1 MDLWEKCVDFHGHA
15 CGGLMIGYK
24 ASLLAQKLLQLD
36 FSKDEDLVCVAE
48 NDSCSVDA
56 IQAALGCSIG
66 KGNLLFHM
74 RGKQVYTFYNRKT
87 GKSVRIALKPRPE
100 SISRKDSLEYYR
112 ALEPEDMFEI
122 KNAARTLP
130 ERAKLFDSYV
140 CEKCGELTGA
150 NWIRLV
156 DGQKCCLDCCGE
168 YDRFRI

>member
-1 MDLWEKCVDFHGHA
+1 MELWEKCVAFHGHA

-24 ASLLAQKLLQLD
+24 ASLLAQELLNLN
-36 FSKDEDLVCVAE
+36 FSEDEDVVCVAE

-56 IQAALGCSIG
+56 VQAALGCSVG

-74 RGKQVYTFYNRKT
+74 RGKQAYTFYNRKT
-87 GKSVRIALKPRPE
+87 GKSVRIVLKPRPE
-100 SISRKDSLEYYR
+100 NISRHDSLEYYR
-112 ALEPEDMFEI
+112 ALDPKDMFEI
-122 KNAARTLP
+122 KTAARALP

-156 DGQKCCLDCCGE
+156 DGQKWCLDCCGE
-168 YDRFRI
+168 YDRFKF